1 MKTAVYF
8 GAFNAEAHLD
18 DSEHFVQLPSIPDN
32 DAEKIIHSMDELL
45 FPLCTPKDYLLTRYA
60 VKTAQKHY
68 LESIGIQFRNNAES
82 IDSTF
87 SSAPTVVSLLAEKG
101 NIQKY
106 KTVFS
111 KDVRLS
117 PYAQIPQIEQLCASF
132 EIPFQGPPLD
142 VVKKVNSK
150 IYSHEIHK
158 ILEIPRYSERVSN
171 INELRVAASK
181 LSGKKFL
188 LKYPNGVS
196 GKGNLLIQ
204 SDAMFERIV
213 RYFESQI
220 KKGKILELLV
230 EPFFDKMTDFS
241 CQMEISRDGNCKILS
256 VQKMENSNFAYWG
269 SNSAD
274 SELYTTLEE
283 KGYFQLMQRVGLQ
296 LFKDGY
302 FGFVCVDSMLLTDK
316 TLVPIVEINARKS
329 MGLINYNTNERL
341 QGNSLKSHLRFLSV
355 GIKSTFSY
363 EHLLDK
369 MSSAE
374 LLYRN
379 NGKSG
384 ILPLAS
390 NSVSINRDADLKP
403 EEGKIYKGRLYF
415 SGAAPDVET
424 ANTIF
429 DRFRIFLRQIDI
441 SIYN

>member
-18 DSEHFVQLPSIPDN
+18 DSEHFVQLPSIPDG

-45 FPLCTPKDYLLTRYA
+45 FPLCTSKDFLLTRYA
-60 VKTAQKHY
+60 IKVPQKQY
-68 LESIGIQFRNNAES
+68 LETIGIQFGYNTES
-82 IDSTF
+82 IDPTH
-87 SSAPTVVSLLAEKG
+87 SSASTVISLLTERG
-101 NIQKY
+101 NISRY
-106 KTVFS
+106 KSVFS

-117 PYAQIPQIEQLCASF
+117 PYAQIPQIEQLCNSF
-132 EIPFQGPPLD
+132 DIPFQGPSVD

-150 IYSHEIHK
+150 IYSHEMHEILGIH
-158 ILEIPRYSERVSN
+158 RYSEKVTS
-171 INELRVAASK
+171 IDELRGATSK

-213 RYFESQI
+213 RFFETQI
-220 KKGKILELLV
+220 KKGKVLELLV
-230 EPFFDKMTDFS
+230 EPFLDKMTDFS
-241 CQMEISRDGNCKILS
+241 CQMKISKDGDCTILS

-269 SNSAD
+269 SNCAD
-274 SELYTTLEE
+274 SELYASLEE
-283 KGYFQLMQRVGLQ
+283 KGYFLLMKQVSSQ

-302 FGFVCVDSMLLTDK
+302 FGFVCVDSMMLKDM

-329 MGLINYNTNERL
+329 MGLINHTTNERL
-341 QGNSLKSHLRFLSV
+341 QNDSLKSHLRFLSA
-355 GIKSTFSY
+355 GIQSSFSY
-363 EHLLDK
+363 ENLLEKMDK
-369 MSSAE
+369 SG

-379 NGKSG
+379 HGKPG

-390 NSVSINRDADLKP
+390 NTISINRDADSNP
-403 EEGKIYKGRLYF
+403 QEGKIYKGRLYF

-424 ANTIF
+424 ANNLF
-429 DRFRIFLRQIDI
+429 DRFRTLLRHMDI